1 MPAQWMVLEP
11 LKEGQLFELPVSSS
25 NIKPSDSGPED
36 HLQKTVIFL
45 TQDLCG
51 FFYCVSVFIQDKVPM
66 WAA

>member
-11 LKEGQLFELPVSSS
+11 LKEGQLFELPISSS

-51 FFYCVSVFIQDKVPM
+51 FLNFVSVFIQDKVPV

>member
-11 LKEGQLFELPVSSS
+11 LKEGQLFELPISSS

-51 FFYCVSVFIQDKVPM
+51 FFIL
-66 WAA
+66 